1 MQYATLRLSKENDH
15 TDYFDLKYK
24 LIQNNFT
31 SKWIQCV
38 LEAQQKQYN
47 ISEPWAMYNINNR
60 LNAEFLLEKMND
72 LISKIDK
79 EEMLFGFKLESIEDQ
94 DKLNFIH
101 SIFEK
106 HHGQLDQWKINPIF
120 QGKTKEF
127 RKNLSQINTIV
138 HACESTGTTPKIR
151 IVWYDLPKYKKFE
164 DSDYALFT
172 NARKFGYLYHQY
184 CDVGKNIESLAIDN
198 DHHHHDLVPNI
209 HFSADVVAHFWND
222 DNEAIQKREKQFK
235 NYIEE
240 NKDYIKSQGYEK
252 NDIRLTTGRI
262 EIGRLENIDEIAI
275 MEKLKNY
282 NYIQSFNLT

>member
-1 MQYATLRLSKENDH
+1 MQYATLRLSKEDDH

-106 HHGQLDQWKINPIF
+106 H
-120 QGKTKEF
+120 
-127 RKNLSQINTIV
+127 S
-138 HACESTGTTPKIR
+138 
-151 IVWYDLPKYKKFE
+151 
-164 DSDYALFT
+164 
-172 NARKFGYLYHQY
+172 
-184 CDVGKNIESLAIDN
+184 
-198 DHHHHDLVPNI
+198 
-209 HFSADVVAHFWND
+209 
-222 DNEAIQKREKQFK
+222 
-235 NYIEE
+235 
-240 NKDYIKSQGYEK
+240 
-252 NDIRLTTGRI
+252 
-262 EIGRLENIDEIAI
+262 
-275 MEKLKNY
+275 
-282 NYIQSFNLT
+282 